1 MSENTLI
8 SRAEGVP
15 QISFTSY
22 IKEKYNFHQ
31 LFLPKHKP
39 ANDIVSAE
47 ELKELDR
54 LIENRDHFEIRRA
67 IASRYFDE
75 N

>member
-1 MSENTLI
+1 MSENTLA
-8 SRAEGVP
+8 STANAAE
-15 QISFTSY
+15 ISFTSY
-22 IKEKYNFHQ
+22 IKEKYHFYK

-39 ANDIVSAE
+39 ANDLISAE
-47 ELKELDR
+47 ELRELDK

-67 IASRYFDE
+67 IAKRYFDE